1 MRGAVAAKRME
12 RGVTRLFRSRL
23 SEGGVLIVTAVVA
36 TVVAVAAFFCFIS
49 ENRDG
54 TDCVVTTRDED
65 GVVIFWFGFGSVHCD
80 ETKLLMC
87 VSPSRVETRR
97 VANLKE
103 FQ

>member
-1 MRGAVAAKRME
+1 MRGAVPAKRLE

-65 GVVIFWFGFGSVHCD
+65 GVVIFWFSFRSVRSD
-80 ETKLLMC
+80 ETELLVC

-97 VANLKE
+97 VVIWKE

>member
-1 MRGAVAAKRME
+1 MRGAVAAKRLE

-54 TDCVVTTRDED
+54 TDCVVTRDED
-65 GVVIFWFGFGSVHCD
+65 GVVIFWFGFGSVRSD
-80 ETKLLMC
+80 ETELLVC

-97 VANLKE
+97 VVIWKE